1 MTNNN
6 NHQREPWETREAC
19 DLTYAVTTA
28 VCLALASPLA
38 IAAGAM
44 WFVERKHYPKSNE
57 TNNQTDP
64 RRSYQ
69 RGY

>member
-6 NHQREPWETREAC
+6 NQRESWETREAC
-19 DLTYAVTTA
+19 DLTYAVTTGL
-28 VCLALASPLA
+28 CLALASPLA
-38 IAAGAM
+38 LVAGAM
-44 WFVERKHYPKSNE
+44 WFAERKHYPKSNE
-57 TNNQTDP
+57 TNTQTDQ